1 MSLSVIPLTTS
12 PNQTLNFK
20 ITIGGENKHLQL
32 FLRYL
37 QEYKHWI
44 MDVSD
49 ASTGDMLISALPL
62 VPGKQPAANILAS
75 YAYLHIGEAYL
86 VKYGDPGNEYPDSD
100 TLGASW
106 LLLWGEL
113 ES

>member
-86 VKYGDPGNEYPDSD
+86 VKYGDPENEYPDSD